1 MKKLVTAFALCA
13 AISAMAVES
22 ENVVGYQTV
31 TCAQGFTVFTP
42 TFLTVGGTP
51 YTFKDISG
59 TMEWYDNLQFFDSY
73 GDVNF
78 TAYWQTVDTAPG
90 GIAGWYDGDG
100 NALANTVIPAGQ
112 GFFISLANAGS
123 ITVKGEVNTSNVTVT
138 SVEGFK
144 VMGNCMPAGVKYG
157 DLVCTGIAWYDNL
170 QFFDIYGDVNFT
182 AYWQTVDTAPG
193 GIAGWYDGDGNAL
206 ANTVIPAGQ
215 GFFLSTAS
223 AGVTIQIP
231 APTI

>member
-31 TCAQGFTVFTP
+31 SCPAGFTVFAP

-51 YTFKDISG
+51 FTFKDITGS
-59 TMEWYDNLQFFDSY
+59 MEWFDNLQFFDST

-90 GIAGWYDGDG
+90 GIAGWYDGSDQP
-100 NALANTVIPAGQ
+100 LANTEIPAGQ
-112 GFFISLANAGS
+112 AFFISLANAGTV
-123 ITVKGEVNTSNVTVT
+123 TVKGQVNASPVTVT
-138 SVEGFK
+138 SAAGFT
-144 VMGNCMPAGVKYG
+144 VTGNCMPKNVKYG
-157 DLVCTGIAWYDNL
+157 DLVVTGIEWFDNI
-170 QFFDIYGDVNFT
+170 QFFDATGDVNFT

-193 GIAGWYDGDGNAL
+193 GIAGWYDGSDQPL
-206 ANTVIPAGQ
+206 ANTFIPAGQ
-215 GFFLSTAS
+215 GFFLATAN
-223 AGVTIQIP
+223 AGVTVQIP
-231 APTI
+231 APL